1 MQALQATLDKLIA
14 IAELTGATTEQ
25 PPGYPGWMPNLD
37 SELLKVSL
45 ETYKTVSG
53 EEARYEA
60 IHAGL
65 ECGLIGEK
73 FPGMDMISV
82 GPTLK
87 HPHSPDER
95 VHVGTVKTFYDHVVE
110 ILKVLAQ

>member
-1 MQALQATLDKLIA
+1 MSALQATRDKLASIA
-14 IAELTGATTEQ
+14 GMATASVEQ
-25 PPGYPGWMPNLD
+25 PEGYPGWMPNLD
-37 SELLKVSL
+37 SQVLKVSL
-45 ETYKTVSG
+45 DTYKEVTG
-53 EEARYEA
+53 DEAKYEA

-95 VHVGTVKTFYDHVVE
+95 VHIESVNVFYQHV
-110 ILKVLAQ
+110 LKMLEKLA